1 MAIPRGKWGQFAGPQ
16 ERHLPHPR
24 SGQGSPVGVT
34 VAAAADGLS
43 GESRGGQAGS
53 GLAGEPARRP
63 EGKITRG
70 TGAMRRLISML
81 AAGLL
86 AAGAIL
92 TTVGAASADATTR
105 QGCTPSGQDPL
116 WVTSS
121 GVNYY
126 VATPNRT
133 FSGATVRLRL
143 NGTEWFGCLFPDG
156 SQLVTTG
163 TLALTSRATSPGGDV
178 TVETPGNNGNGFASQ
193 HWNLVFSSAGL
204 EGHAAECEDRPLSA
218 GTQQRPEHWQAPD
231 HRSLGHS
238 LDAGQRR
245 MRSRSSLSRR

>member
-1 MAIPRGKWGQFAGPQ
+1 
-16 ERHLPHPR
+16 
-24 SGQGSPVGVT
+24 
-34 VAAAADGLS
+34 
-43 GESRGGQAGS
+43 
-53 GLAGEPARRP
+53 
-63 EGKITRG
+63 
-70 TGAMRRLISML
+70 MRRLISML

-204 EGHAAECEDRPLSA
+204 KVTLQNVKTGLYLRVPNSGPSIGKLL
-218 GTQQRPEHWQAPD
+218 TT
-231 HRSLGHS
+231 GHS
-238 LDAGQRR
+238 ATVWTQANDGCVRGLR
-245 MRSRSSLSRR
+245 